1 MFKLKMSNWYVT
13 IVSNRRQTEKSEKS
27 NDNIYL
33 VCAVINMFLDK
44 KVPSMLKTENWKVEF
59 PFKLNRFLSLP
70 LYI

>member
-33 VCAVINMFLDK
+33 VCVVINMFLDK
-44 KVPSMLKTENWKVEF
+44 KVPSMLKTEN
-59 PFKLNRFLSLP
+59 
-70 LYI
+70 